1 MRVEEIPVLGVFV
14 AYVLLIA
21 AGLVLYITVGILG

>member
-1 MRVEEIPVLGVFV
+1 MRVEVIPVLGVFV